1 MTDVSSEDY
10 DDLLEGIIILVDE
23 LITSDPMLYTK
34 PKFHDIIVDE
44 VTNLINIQLDDAIK
58 SDAVKIGS
66 VNSDALILR
75 AINEA
80 MRHYYTVHKPRRSY
94 ASSIIIKPPNINI
107 ITEKLIYLKNIPQPE
122 QRTNEWY
129 LFRQKV
135 LTASSI
141 WKAYGSEKSKN
152 QIIYDKC
159 EPVNLDKYNRV
170 NMDSPMHWGQ
180 KYEDVSIEWYEKH
193 YNTTVS
199 EFGCI
204 PHKDIHYLA
213 ASPDGINT
221 DKQSKRYGRMVEVKN
236 IYNREITGIPKLDYW
251 IQMQVQMEVCD
262 LNECDFLETRFLE
275 YETYNE
281 FMVDGCFNFTETE
294 NIKGI
299 IICFIKDEKPIYEY
313 APLYISRAEYDIWEE
328 ATMEK
333 NKDRVWLKNIY
344 WRLDEISCVLVLRNK
359 FWFNSTKYVLKEVWE
374 SIVEERVSGHKHR
387 APTSRIKPNIV
398 KPRIC
403 NIILREKQSVSTPIL
418 EAAPVEAAPVE
429 AAPVEAAPVEAPV
442 ETAPAAVPVE
452 TAPVET
458 PVETAP
464 VEAAPVETAPVETA
478 PTLERENVKLN
489 QSFISIEVKPS
500 ITIDI

>member
-1 MTDVSSEDY
+1 MTDVDSDDY
-10 DDLLEGIIILVDE
+10 DDLLEWVIILVDE
-23 LITSDPMLYTK
+23 LITSEPMLYAK

-44 VTNLINIQLDDAIK
+44 VTNLINIQLEDAIK
-58 SDAVKIGS
+58 SDAVKIGAT
-66 VNSDALILR
+66 NSDSLIR
-75 AINEA
+75 RTINEA
-80 MRHYYTVHKPRRSY
+80 MWHYYTVHNPRRSY
-94 ASSIIIKPPNINI
+94 ASSIIITIPNINI
-107 ITEKLIYLKNIPQPE
+107 LTEKLTYLKNIPQPE

-129 LFRQKV
+129 LFRNKV

-159 EPVNLDKYNRV
+159 EPVNLDKYKHV

-221 DKQSKRYGRMVEVKN
+221 DIMSKRYGRMVEVKN

-275 YETYNE
+275 YDTYND
-281 FMVDGCFNFTETE
+281 FMSDGCFNFTENE

-299 IICFIKDEKPIYEY
+299 IICFIKEEKPIYEY
-313 APLYISRAEYDIWEE
+313 APLYISRIEYDIWEE
-328 ATMEK
+328 ATMVK
-333 NKDRVWLKNIY
+333 YKDYMWLKNIY

-359 FWFNSTKYVLKEVWE
+359 FWFNSTKYILKEVWD
-374 SIVEERVSGHKHR
+374 SIVEERVTGHSHR
-387 APTSRIKPNIV
+387 APTSRVKLNIV

-403 NIILREKQSVSTPIL
+403 NIIMNNNQCETTVESEPLTVTINDFQSYI
-418 EAAPVEAAPVE
+418 APEIKA
-429 AAPVEAAPVEAPV
+429 
-442 ETAPAAVPVE
+442 
-452 TAPVET
+452 
-458 PVETAP
+458 
-464 VEAAPVETAPVETA
+464 
-478 PTLERENVKLN
+478 
-489 QSFISIEVKPS
+489 S

>member
-1 MTDVSSEDY
+1 MTDVDTDDY
-10 DDLLEGIIILVDE
+10 EDLLEGIIILVDE
-23 LITSDPMLYTK
+23 LITSEPMLYAK
-34 PKFHDIIVDE
+34 PKFHDIIIDE
-44 VTNLINIQLDDAIK
+44 VTNLMNIQLEDAIK
-58 SDAVKIGS
+58 TDSVKIGAI
-66 VNSDALILR
+66 NSDSLIRR

-80 MRHYYTVHKPRRSY
+80 MRHYYTVHNPRRSY
-94 ASSIIIKPPNINI
+94 ARSIIIKLPNINI
-107 ITEKLIYLKNIPQPE
+107 ITEKLTYLKNIPQPE

-221 DKQSKRYGRMVEVKN
+221 DKSSKRYGRMVEVKN
-236 IYNREITGIPKLDYW
+236 IYNREINGIPKLDYW

-281 FMVDGCFNFTETE
+281 FMADGCFNFTETE

-313 APLYISRAEYDIWEE
+313 APLYISRTEYDIWEE

-333 NKDRVWLKNIY
+333 HRDRVWLKNIY

-359 FWFNSTKYVLKEVWE
+359 FWFNSTKHTLKEVWD
-374 SIVEERVSGHKHR
+374 SIVKERVTGHNHR
-387 APTSRIKPNIV
+387 APTSRIKPTIV
-398 KPRIC
+398 KPRVC
-403 NIILREKQSVSTPIL
+403 NIILPGNQTESMSVL
-418 EAAPVEAAPVE
+418 EEPEPAP
-429 AAPVEAAPVEAPV
+429 
-442 ETAPAAVPVE
+442 
-452 TAPVET
+452 
-458 PVETAP
+458 
-464 VEAAPVETAPVETA
+464 
-478 PTLERENVKLN
+478 
-489 QSFISIEVKPS
+489 
-500 ITIDI
+500 